1 MNPQLNETLKEAEVL
16 VDTAV
21 LGKLT
26 LDFLQSD
33 VGRYLNKC
41 IDDEYA
47 EGLERLKTVD
57 AANAEAVRSA
67 QNQVWRADELRRWL
81 QTAIHAGVRATQVL
95 ESREDD

>member
-1 MNPQLNETLKEAEVL
+1 MNDIVKQAEVL

-47 EGLERLKTVD
+47 EGLERLKLVD
-57 AANAEAVRSA
+57 ANNADAVRTA
-67 QNQVWRADELRRWL
+67 QNQVWRAEELRRWL

-95 ESREDD
+95 ESREDEDN